1 LLLMRHNHLL
11 IVTSMSCALLAGCR
25 ATAIELDQCS
35 CSLDHPLEHEIS
47 AHPTVAEG
55 RPRGAFVVP
64 PAAAER
70 MLAEAHRGRSLP
82 ADEVSLGSLAVH
94 FGSLDVTVVGLGREP
109 ECDACGL
116 VQVGFAVALTGHA
129 EGALTGRGTVTLA
142 VPLRLED
149 RHEDGLAVLARF
161 DRATA
166 REAHLELSGGA
177 RVDRRELT
185 GVLAGHVV
193 RRYRGTYEPA
203 ELLRLGPL
211 AVAGE
216 QVRFSTLRGVLD
228 DEGED
233 VLELPDGSIAED
245 LASLVVGDRG
255 LWIVLEL

>member
-1 LLLMRHNHLL
+1 MRHNVLL
-11 IVTSMSCALLAGCR
+11 IVTLMSCVLIAGCR
-25 ATAIELDQCS
+25 AAASDLEQCS
-35 CSLDHPLEHEIS
+35 CSLDRPLGHEL
-47 AHPTVAEG
+47 AGDHAAAEV
-55 RPRGAFVVP
+55 RSHGAFAVS

-70 MLAEAHRGRSLP
+70 MLAEAHRGRSMP
-82 ADEVSLGSLAVH
+82 ADDVSLGSFAVH
-94 FGSLDVTVVGLGREP
+94 LGALDVTVVGLGREP

-129 EGALTGRGTVTLA
+129 DGALAGRGTVTLA

-149 RHEDGLAVLARF
+149 RHDDGLAVFARF

-228 DEGED
+228 EEGED
-233 VLELPDGSIAED
+233 VLELPDGSLAEEP
-245 LASLVVGDRG
+245 ASLVVGDRG
-255 LWIVLEL
+255 LLIVLEL